1 MQLSY
6 EFEMKIHINF
16 NIEIIGKKCKYMY
29 RNIIE

>member
-16 NIEIIGKKCKYMY
+16 NIEIIGEKCKY